1 MRTRTGFTPEA
12 LANLRYRYV
21 ETNEPITR
29 IARDF
34 RITDKTVRRIAQRE
48 NWPMRSSKPRELPL
62 HIRLR
67 MEADNAA
74 CAEIQNA
81 GENQLPDL
89 ADRLERAVEKEL
101 AAVERTLSDEPDRT
115 ARTLASLTATL
126 SKIRSLRA
134 SDAPAMEQ
142 VPADDDMPEDIDE
155 FRRELARRIDAF
167 VDSRTE
173 EATSASGEGDRIAE
187 KPSGNGSD
195 R

>member
-1 MRTRTGFTPEA
+1 MRVPTNFTPEA

-62 HIRLR
+62 HIRLKI
-67 MEADNAA
+67 EAENAA
-74 CAEIQNA
+74 GAEIQNA
-81 GENQLPDL
+81 GENQLLDL

-101 AAVERTLSDEPDRT
+101 TVVERTLSDDPDRT

-134 SDAPAMEQ
+134 SDAPAKQ
-142 VPADDDMPEDIDE
+142 QFDDDMPEDIDE

-167 VDSRTE
+167 VDSRAE
-173 EATSASGEGDRIAE
+173 EAASASGETDRIAE
-187 KPSGNGSD
+187 KSPGKGSD